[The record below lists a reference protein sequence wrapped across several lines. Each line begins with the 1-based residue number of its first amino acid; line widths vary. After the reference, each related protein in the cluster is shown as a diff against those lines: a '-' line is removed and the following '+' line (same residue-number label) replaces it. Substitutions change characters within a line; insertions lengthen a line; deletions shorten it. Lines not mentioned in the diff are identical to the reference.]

1 MDKKNDAIED
11 LSCVILVGG
20 ESRRIG
26 SDKAQVEFKGKKLFR
41 HVFEKISPL
50 FDDIMISA
58 HDRSYPTDTLGD
70 IEAARLISDC
80 KTDKDVRGPAL
91 GLAAALEQ
99 ARNKWVFMT
108 ACDQPLIRPE
118 LIKCLAG
125 LRDGFDCIVPIA
137 DGKVQSLFACFK
149 KSCLPALRE
158 RIENAETKK
167 GRSLYGFLKENQEIK
182 VRYVTKLEVKK
193 IDPKLQSFID
203 IDTLEE
209 LKELEQNH

>member
-1 MDKKNDAIED
+1 MDKENSVIEG

-26 SDKAQVEFKGKKLFR
+26 SDKAQVKFRGKKLFR

-58 HDRSYPTDTLGD
+58 HDRDYPADTLGD
-70 IEAARLISDC
+70 IREARLVYDN
-80 KTDKDVRGPAL
+80 KADKDVRGPAL
-91 GLAAALEQ
+91 GLTSALSE
-99 ARNKWVFMT
+99 ARNQWVFMT

-118 LIKCLAG
+118 LIKYLAG
-125 LRDGFDCIVPIA
+125 LRADFDCIVPVT

-167 GRSLYGFLKENQEIK
+167 GRSLYGFLKEDQGIR
-182 VRYVTKLEVKK
+182 VRYVTELEVAK
-193 IDPKLQSFID
+193 IDPELQSFID

-209 LKELEQNH
+209 LAELEENH